1 MSRYALSRF
10 ALCSVVAVAQVALP
24 ECFAGDHA
32 TKLPP
37 AANQEVD
44 FVRDVRPILQRACF
58 RCHGPDKQKSEYRL
72 DVRQTALTGGESY
85 APNIVPGKSADSPLV
100 KMVAGVGDITMPPE
114 GDRLSAEEIG
124 LLRAWIDQGAKWP
137 DEVAGELKDKSD
149 WWAFKPLPKRGTRGA
164 ERGASDNSEATSP
177 PQFIDAFVRVKLD
190 SVGLTPAPQADRRTL
205 VRRIYFDL
213 IGLPPTPEEVDS
225 FVADPD
231 PQAYEKLIDRLLESP
246 RYGERWARHWL
257 DAAHFAET
265 HGHDQ
270 DRIRENAW
278 PYRDYLIQSLNADKP
293 YGRFVQEQV
302 AGDILFPDDPQA
314 TMALGFLAAGP
325 WDESS
330 LQSIR
335 EETLDRQIA
344 RYIDRDDMIANV
356 INNFSSLTVQCARC
370 HDHKFDPISQAD
382 YYSLQAVFSGIER
395 ANRRYDSDPAVQRR
409 RIELQRRKA
418 ELEKPT
424 AEATASL
431 LSAESQRVVAEWEGQ
446 LATRAVVWRVLDP
459 TEFLSSDGATLTKQA
474 DGSILASGTRPEKD
488 TTTITATST
497 LANVTAIRLE
507 VLTDDSLPMRGPGR
521 QDNGNLHLSEFEVFQ
536 VGDAAPLE
544 IARATADFDQAGWEI
559 TKAIDKSEPTAW
571 GIHPQEGQSHVAV
584 MELKAPLTLTLS
596 PADGGEGT
604 KPSTLTK
611 PVALKFVLKQLHGR
625 QHLIGRMR
633 VAVTD
638 ATPPVRLDAVPE
650 KIAAILATPRE
661 QRSETQRLE
670 LTTYQRLKEVEHEL
684 ASLPKPSLIYAAAAN
699 FEPDGGLRPPPG
711 PRPIHVLHRGDI
723 RHPREAALPGALG
736 CVKELPSRFE
746 LPNAT
751 NEAVRRAA
759 LAKWLTDTRN
769 PLTWRSIVNRVWHHH
784 FGRGLVG
791 TLNDF
796 GHMGETPSHP
806 ELLDWLAVEFRD
818 GDQSLKQLH
827 RLIVTSETYKQASTL
842 PRESAPVLS
851 PPSSGERARVRGPSG
866 DADSTAEKKKE
877 EKTPHPNSLLKNRRM
892 DASSV
897 RFQLFFARTRRPS
910 YVFQQAANPLPAE
923 PGRGDKAKTPS
934 SIDADNRLLWRM
946 NRTRLDAEC
955 VRDAV
960 VAVSG
965 RLDLRMG
972 GPSDRQFDLSP
983 GIHVTP
989 KIDYAKFDLNSDLG
1003 RRRSVYRFLFRTLP
1017 DPFMETLDCPSGDQI
1032 TPARTTSV
1040 TVQQALALWNDAFIA
1055 RHCEFIAARIEKE
1068 VFSRQPIS
1076 QQPSAEETS
1085 SSVNAQIHQAVR
1097 LILCR
1102 PPTEAESRDLFEYAS
1117 KHGLANVC
1125 RLLLN
1130 SNEFL
1135 FVN

>member
-1 MSRYALSRF
+1 MIYRRASRTALFCVMTVYSTGLVTHAIR
-10 ALCSVVAVAQVALP
+10 AADA
-24 ECFAGDHA
+24 DA

-37 AANQEVD
+37 AANREVD
-44 FVRDVRPILQRACF
+44 FVRDVRPIFQRACF

-72 DVRQTALTGGESY
+72 DMRKTALTGGESY
-85 APNIVPGKSADSPLV
+85 APNIVPGKSADSPLL
-100 KMVAGVGDITMPPE
+100 KMVAGVGDVTMPSE
-114 GDRLSAEEIG
+114 GVRLSAEEIG

-137 DEVAGELKDKSD
+137 DDVAGDLKDKSD
-149 WWAFKPLPKRGTRGA
+149 WWSFQPLLLRD
-164 ERGASDNSEATSP
+164 ASSAPRS
-177 PQFIDAFVRVKLD
+177 IDAFVRAKLD
-190 SVGLTPAPQADRRTL
+190 SVGLRPAPQADRRTL

-213 IGLPPTPEEVDS
+213 VGLPPTPEEVDA
-225 FVADPD
+225 FVIDPD
-231 PQAYEKLIDRLLESP
+231 PKAYEKLVDKLLESA

-293 YGRFVQEQV
+293 YARFVQEQV
-302 AGDILFPDDPQA
+302 AGDVLFPHDPQA
-314 TMALGFLAAGP
+314 TVALGFLAAGP

-382 YYSLQAVFSGIER
+382 YYSLQAVFSGVER
-395 ANRRYDSDPAVQRR
+395 VNRRYDSDPAVHLQRLALSKR
-409 RIELQRRKA
+409 KSELQQRSP
-418 ELEKPT
+418 ELI
-424 AEATASL
+424 ASL
-431 LSAESQRVVAEWEGQ
+431 LSAEVQRKVAEWERQRGANVIAWQ
-446 LATRAVVWRVLDP
+446 VLAPEAFT
-459 TEFLSSDGATLTKQA
+459 SSDGATLTKLA
-474 DGSILASGTRPEKD
+474 DGSILSSGTRPEKD
-488 TTTITATST
+488 TVT
-497 LANVTAIRLE
+497 VTASVPLAKVTAVRLE
-507 VLTDDSLPMRGPGR
+507 VLTDDSLPLKGPGR
-521 QDNGNLHLSEFEVFQ
+521 QDNGNLHLSEFEVFLDGSDKPVALTNATSDFDQ
-536 VGDAAPLE
+536 QDWG
-544 IARATADFDQAGWEI
+544 IARA
-559 TKAIDKSEPTAW
+559 IDLSEPTAW
-571 GIHPQEGQSHVAV
+571 GIYPNVSQPHVAV
-584 MELKAPLTLTLS
+584 FELKAPLTQTLLTTE
-596 PADGGEGT
+596 GGQET
-604 KPSTLTK
+604 KPLK
-611 PVALKFVLKQLHGR
+611 LRIALKQRHGGG
-625 QHLIGRMR
+625 HLIGRAR
-633 VAVTD
+633 LSVTD
-638 ATPPVRLDAVPE
+638 HAPPVQIDAVPDA
-650 KIAAILATPRE
+650 ITAILVTTIE
-661 QRSETQRLE
+661 QRTEQQRLE
-670 LTTYQRLKEVEHEL
+670 LAIFQQLVEVDRSTAL
-684 ASLPKPSLIYAAAAN
+684 LPKPTLIYAAASE
-699 FEPDGGLRPPPG
+699 FDSDGGLRPPPG

-723 RHPREAALPGALG
+723 RHPREAALPGALA

-746 LPNAT
+746 LSDSN
-751 NEAVRRAA
+751 NEAARRAA

-784 FGRGLVG
+784 FGRGLIG

-818 GDQSLKQLH
+818 GGQSLKQLH
-827 RLIVTSETYKQASTL
+827 RLIVTSETYRQVSALL
-842 PRESAPVLS
+842 PGAAPVPS

-866 DADSTAEKKKE
+866 EVPTTAQKPEE
-877 EKTPHPNSLLKNRRM
+877 EKTPHP
-892 DASSV
+892 
-897 RFQLFFARTRRPS
+897 
-910 YVFQQAANPLPAE
+910 NPLPAE
-923 PGRGDKAKTPS
+923 PGRGDKNQNPN
-934 SIDADNRLLWRM
+934 SIDADNRLLWHM

-972 GPSDRQFDLSP
+972 GPSDRQFDLQP

-1003 RRRSVYRFLFRTLP
+1003 RRRSIYRFLFRTLP

-1032 TPARTTSV
+1032 TPARTTSI
-1040 TVQQALALWNDAFIA
+1040 TVQQALTLWNDAFIA
-1055 RHCEFIAARIEKE
+1055 KHCEFIAARIEKE
-1068 VFSRQPIS
+1068 IVS
-1076 QQPSAEETS
+1076 QQPSADQPLS
-1085 SSVNAQIHQAVR
+1085 PANLPVDRAVR

-1102 PPTEAESRDLFEYAS
+1102 PPTEAESRDLSEYAK

>member
-1 MSRYALSRF
+1 MSRHALSRF
-10 ALCSVVAVAQVALP
+10 ALCSIVAVTHVALL
-24 ECFAGDHA
+24 ECFAEDNP

-37 AANQEVD
+37 AANKDVD
-44 FVRDVRPILQRACF
+44 FVRDVRPIFQRACF
-58 RCHGPDKQKSEYRL
+58 RCHGPDKQKSEFRL
-72 DVRQTALTGGESY
+72 DVRQSALTGGESY

-100 KMVAGVGDITMPPE
+100 KMVAGIGDVTMPPE
-114 GDRLSAEEIG
+114 GNRLSAEEVG

-149 WWAFKPLPKRGTRGA
+149 WWAFQPLPQSGTKKEDGIAR
-164 ERGASDNSEATSP
+164 S
-177 PQFIDAFVRVKLD
+177 IDAFIHRKLD
-190 SVGLTPAPQADRRTL
+190 SVGLRPAPQADRRTL

-213 IGLPPTPEEVDS
+213 IGLPPTPTEVEA
-225 FVADPD
+225 FVSDPD
-231 PQAYEKLIDRLLESP
+231 PKAYEKLVDTLLESP

-257 DAAHFAET
+257 DAAHFAES

-270 DRIRENAW
+270 DRIREHAW

-293 YGRFVQEQV
+293 YARFVQEQV
-302 AGDILFPDDPQA
+302 AGDMLFPDDPQA
-314 TMALGFLAAGP
+314 TVALGFLAAGP

-344 RYIDRDDMIANV
+344 RYLDRDDMIANV

-382 YYSLQAVFSGIER
+382 YYSLQAVFSGVER
-395 ANRRYDSDPAVQRR
+395 ANRRYDADPAVQRR

-418 ELEKPT
+418 ELEQPS
-424 AEATASL
+424 AETTASL
-431 LSAESQRVVAEWEGQ
+431 LSAESQRAVAEWEAQ
-446 LATRAVVWRVLDP
+446 LATKAVVWRILDP
-459 TEFLSSDGATLTKQA
+459 TEFTSSDGAALTKQA
-474 DGSILASGTRPEKD
+474 DGSILAGGTRPEKD
-488 TTTITATST
+488 TTTITANSP
-497 LANVTAIRLE
+497 LAKVTAIRLE

-521 QDNGNLHLSEFEVFQ
+521 QDNGNLHLSEFEVFR
-536 VGDAAPLE
+536 VGDAVPLE

-571 GIHPQEGQSHVAV
+571 GIHPQVGKSHVAV
-584 MELKAPLTLTLS
+584 LELKSPLTLTLS
-596 PADGGEGT
+596 PEDGGEGT
-604 KPSTLTK
+604 KPGISTK
-611 PVALKFVLKQLHGR
+611 PSTSTTPLALKVVLKQLHGR

-633 VAVTD
+633 LSVTD
-638 ATPPVRLDAVPE
+638 ATPPVKLDAVPE
-650 KIAAILATPRE
+650 RIASILVTSRE
-661 QRSETQRLE
+661 QRSEVQRVA
-670 LTTYQRLKEVEHEL
+670 LTVFQQLSEVEHQL
-684 ASLPKPSLIYAAAAN
+684 GSLPKPSQIYAAAAD

-723 RHPREAALPGALG
+723 RSPREAALPGAIG

-746 LPNAT
+746 LPNST

-759 LAKWLTDTRN
+759 LAQWLTDTRN

-818 GDQSLKQLH
+818 GGQSLKQLH
-827 RLIVTSETYKQASTL
+827 RLIVTSETYRQVSTL
-842 PRESAPVLS
+842 PQSAFPVPS

-866 DADSTAEKKKE
+866 DAATTAQKPDE
-877 EKTPHPNSLLKNRRM
+877 EKTPHPN
-892 DASSV
+892 
-897 RFQLFFARTRRPS
+897 
-910 YVFQQAANPLPAE
+910 PLPAK
-923 PGRGDKAKTPS
+923 PGRGDKAENPIS
-934 SIDADNRLLWRM
+934 LDADNRLLWRM

-972 GPSDRQFDLSP
+972 GPSDRQFDLQP

-989 KIDYAKFDLNSDLG
+989 KIDYAKFDPSSDLG
-1003 RRRSVYRFLFRTLP
+1003 RRRSIYRFLFRTLP

-1032 TPARTTSV
+1032 TPTRTTSV

-1068 VFSRQPIS
+1068 VLSRP
-1076 QQPSAEETS
+1076 TS
-1085 SSVNAQIHQAVR
+1085 TDEPVPAINAHIDRAIR

-1102 PPTEAESRDLFEYAS
+1102 PPTEAESRDLSEYAS
-1117 KHGLANVC
+1117 KHGLANAC

>member
-1 MSRYALSRF
+1 MSRHAFCRF
-10 ALCSVVAVAQVALP
+10 ALCSVVALTQVALL
-24 ECFAGDHA
+24 ECFAEDIA

-37 AANQEVD
+37 AANKDVD
-44 FVRDVRPILQRACF
+44 FVRDVRPIFQRACI
-58 RCHGPDKQKSEYRL
+58 RCHGPDKQKSEFRL
-72 DVRQTALTGGESY
+72 DIRQTALTGGESF

-100 KMVAGVGDITMPPE
+100 KMVAGIGDVTMPPE
-114 GDRLSAEEIG
+114 GDRLSAEEVG

-137 DEVAGELKDKSD
+137 DELAGELKDKSD
-149 WWAFKPLPKRGTRGA
+149 WWSFKPLPEKADGGV
-164 ERGASDNSEATSP
+164 S
-177 PQFIDAFVRVKLD
+177 IDAFIRAKLD
-190 SVGLTPAPQADRRTL
+190 SVGLRPAPQADRRTL

-225 FVADPD
+225 FVADLD
-231 PQAYEKLIDRLLESP
+231 PTAYEKLIDKLLESP

-257 DAAHFAET
+257 DAAHFAES

-270 DRIRENAW
+270 DRIREQAW
-278 PYRDYLIQSLNADKP
+278 PYRDYLIQSLNADKS
-293 YGRFVQEQV
+293 YTRFVQEQV
-302 AGDILFPDDPQA
+302 AGDVLFPDDSQA
-314 TMALGFLAAGP
+314 TVALGFLAAGP

-335 EETLDRQIA
+335 EESLDRQIA
-344 RYIDRDDMIANV
+344 RYLDRDDMIANV

-382 YYSLQAVFSGIER
+382 YYSLQAVFSGVER
-395 ANRRYDSDPAVQRR
+395 ANRRYDADPGVQRR

-424 AEATASL
+424 AETTASL
-431 LSAESQRVVAEWEGQ
+431 LSAASQQAVAEWESQ
-446 LATRAVVWRVLDP
+446 LATKAVVWRVLDP
-459 TEFLSSDGATLTKQA
+459 TEFTSTDGATLTKLP
-474 DGSILASGTRPEKD
+474 DNSILSGGTRPEKD
-488 TTTITATST
+488 TVTITATSP
-497 LANVTAIRLE
+497 LAKVTAIRLE

-521 QDNGNLHLSEFEVFQ
+521 QDNGNLHLSEFEIFRA
-536 VGDAAPLE
+536 GDAAPVE

-571 GIHPQEGQSHVAV
+571 GIHPQVGKSHVAV
-584 MELKAPLTLTLS
+584 FELRI
-596 PADGGEGT
+596 ADFGLRIENDG
-604 KPSTLTK
+604 KVRDQPSTLPSSNPQSQIPNPK
-611 PVALKFVLKQLHGR
+611 SFRFVLKQLHGR

-633 VAVTD
+633 LSVTD
-638 ATPPVRLDAVPE
+638 ATPPVKLDAVPE
-650 KIAAILATPRE
+650 RIASILVMPRE
-661 QRSETQRLE
+661 QRSEAQRVE
-670 LTTYQRLKEVEHEL
+670 LTVFQQLSEVEHQL
-684 ASLPKPSLIYAAAAN
+684 GSLPKPSQIYAAAAN
-699 FEPDGGLRPPPG
+699 FEPDGGLQPPPG
-711 PRPIHVLHRGDI
+711 PRPVHVLHRGDI
-723 RHPREAALPGALG
+723 RSPREAALPGALG

-746 LPNAT
+746 LPNTT

-759 LAKWLTDTRN
+759 LAQWLTDNRN

-818 GDQSLKQLH
+818 GGQSLKQLH

-842 PRESAPVLS
+842 PADSFPVPS
-851 PPSSGERARVRGPSG
+851 PPSGTSALGGRERVREPNG
-866 DADSTAEKKKE
+866 DAATTAKSPE
-877 EKTPHPNSLLKNRRM
+877 EKPPHP
-892 DASSV
+892 
-897 RFQLFFARTRRPS
+897 
-910 YVFQQAANPLPAE
+910 NPLPAG
-923 PGRGDKAKTPS
+923 PGRGDKTQTPQS
-934 SIDADNRLLWRM
+934 LDADNRLLWRM

-972 GPSDRQFDLSP
+972 GPSDRQFDLQP

-1003 RRRSVYRFLFRTLP
+1003 RRRSIYRFLFRTLP

-1068 VFSRQPIS
+1068 VLSRQP
-1076 QQPSAEETS
+1076 SATEPLS
-1085 SSVNAQIHQAVR
+1085 PINAQIDRAVR

-1102 PPTEAESRDLFEYAS
+1102 PPTETESRDLSEYAS
-1117 KHGLANVC
+1117 KHGLANAC